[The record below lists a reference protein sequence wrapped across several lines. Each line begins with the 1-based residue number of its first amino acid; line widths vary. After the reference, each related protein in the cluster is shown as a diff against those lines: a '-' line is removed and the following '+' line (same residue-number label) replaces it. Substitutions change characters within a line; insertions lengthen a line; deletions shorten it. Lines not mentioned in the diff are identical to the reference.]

1 MSRLPSH
8 PFADLHAFDDQDP
21 QLLNAVIEAPKGS
34 RNKFDFDPERGFFY
48 LGGVLPAGAV
58 FPFDFGFVPATLGE
72 DGDPL
77 DIVVV
82 TDDGSEAFAG
92 CLVAV
97 RLMGAIKANQGRTEE
112 KSDRNDRLVGVAN
125 KSHPFSEARSLDDLP
140 GNIVKDIEHFFCS
153 YNAAKGIEFEP
164 IGRCGPQEAHALV
177 EAGIKKRA
185 QA

>member
-1 MSRLPSH
+1 MSHSPSH
-8 PFADLHAFDDQDP
+8 PFAGLPAFDEQDP

-34 RNKFDFDPERGFFY
+34 RNKFDFNPEHGFFY

-77 DIVVV
+77 DIVVI

-97 RLMGAIKANQGRTEE
+97 RLLGAIKANQGRKEE
-112 KSDRNDRLVGVAN
+112 ASERNDRLVGVAHR
-125 KSHPFSEARSLDDLP
+125 SHTYSEARSLDDLP
-140 GNIVKDIEHFFCS
+140 GNIVKDIEHFFYS
-153 YNAAKGIEFEP
+153 YNAAKDIQFEP
-164 IGRCGPQEAHALV
+164 IGRCGPQEARALV
-177 EAGIKKRA
+177 EEGMKKSARA
-185 QA
+185 